1 MPLIRLDRMLVSQ
14 GFGTRSQIKD
24 LLREGL
30 VRVDGEAVKNADSK
44 IDTGKNQVSVGE
56 NEIVY
61 KEHIYIM
68 MNKPQGVVSA
78 SSDPKQPTVIDLLP
92 ASLRRPGLF
101 PTGRLD
107 KDTEGLLI
115 ITDDGPF
122 AHRVLSPKKHVD
134 KRYFALLDKPA
145 DEDDIAAFHEGI
157 VLSDGYECLPA
168 KLEHNDKEAFI
179 TISEGKFHQIKRMFE
194 AREKNVLFLKR
205 LSMGGLGLD
214 KSLAPGEFR
223 ELTPQEIT
231 QIGPAE

>member
-1 MPLIRLDRMLVSQ
+1 MPLIRLDRMLVNQ
-14 GFGTRSQIKD
+14 GVGTRSQIKD
-24 LLREGL
+24 LLRKGL
-30 VRVDGEAVKNADSK
+30 VIIDGKAVKNSDSK
-44 IDTGKNQVSVGE
+44 IDTEKNRVFIGG

-78 SSDPKQPTVIDLLP
+78 SSDPKQRTVIDLLP
-92 ASLRRPGLF
+92 DSLRRPGLF

-134 KRYFALLDKPA
+134 KWYFALLDKPA
-145 DEDDIAAFHEGI
+145 DEDDIMAFQNGI

-168 KLEHNDKEAFI
+168 KLECNDKEAFI
-179 TISEGKFHQIKRMFE
+179 TINEGKFHQIKRMFE
-194 AREKNVLFLKR
+194 ARGKNVLYLKR
-205 LSMGGLGLD
+205 LSMGGLSLD
-214 KSLAPGEFR
+214 DRLAPGEFR
-223 ELTPQEIT
+223 ELTPLEIT
-231 QIGPAE
+231 QIGPVE